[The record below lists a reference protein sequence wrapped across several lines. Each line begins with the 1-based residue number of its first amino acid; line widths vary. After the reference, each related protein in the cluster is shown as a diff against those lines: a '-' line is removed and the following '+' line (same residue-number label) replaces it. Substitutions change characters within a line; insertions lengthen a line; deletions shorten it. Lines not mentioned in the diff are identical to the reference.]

1 MKLINYDT
9 NYQYFTSYYKTHPVL
24 EGYHGYPNLMEISAQ
39 RSRDS
44 KETMELR
51 EALRHDLDL
60 DGLLKGKSK
69 KEIEDL
75 ITKNMPEKRPDWVLV
90 LHWDSVSRGL
100 SSSDAMK
107 REVARGLWESTK
119 GYYDKVPF
127 LQKTHCRL

>member
-39 RSRDS
+39 RSKDS

-51 EALRHDLDL
+51 EVLRNNFNLV
-60 DGLLKGKSK
+60 GLLRGKSK

-75 ITKNMPEKRPDWVLV
+75 ITKNTLEKRPNWVLV
-90 LHWDSVSRGL
+90 LHWDSVSRGF

-107 REVARGLWESTK
+107 REVLKIFVDNLGQQMELA
-119 GYYDKVPF
+119 
-127 LQKTHCRL
+127 

>member
-9 NYQYFTSYYKTHPVL
+9 NYQYFTLYYKTHPVL
-24 EGYHGYPNLMEISAQ
+24 EGYYGYPNLMEISAQ

-51 EALRHDLDL
+51 EALRNNFNLV
-60 DGLLKGKSK
+60 GLLRGKSK

-75 ITKNMPEKRPDWVLV
+75 ITKNTLEKRPNWVLV
-90 LHWDSVSRGL
+90 LHWDSVSRGF

-107 REVARGLWESTK
+107 REVLKIFVDNLGQQMELA
-119 GYYDKVPF
+119 
-127 LQKTHCRL
+127 

>member
-9 NYQYFTSYYKTHPVL
+9 NYQYFTLYYKTHPVL
-24 EGYHGYPNLMEISAQ
+24 EGYYGYPNLMEISAQ

-75 ITKNMPEKRPDWVLV
+75 ITKNMPEKRPDWVLL

-107 REVARGLWESTK
+107 REVA
-119 GYYDKVPF
+119 
-127 LQKTHCRL
+127 

>member
-9 NYQYFTSYYKTHPVL
+9 NYQYFTLYYKTHFVL
-24 EGYHGYPNLMEISAQ
+24 EGYYGYPNLMEISAQ

-60 DGLLKGKSK
+60 DGLLKTKSK

-75 ITKNMPEKRPDWVLV
+75 ITKNMPEKRPDWVLL

-119 GYYDKVPF
+119 GYYNKVPS
-127 LQKTHCRL
+127 LQKTRCCL

>member
-60 DGLLKGKSK
+60 VGLLKEKSK
-69 KEIEDL
+69 KEIEDI
-75 ITKNMPEKRPDWVLV
+75 ITKK
-90 LHWDSVSRGL
+90 H
-100 SSSDAMK
+100 A
-107 REVARGLWESTK
+107 
-119 GYYDKVPF
+119 
-127 LQKTHCRL
+127 